1 MKVVIVLAYTFA
13 LALGAPRVSKQALST
28 HKARGGGRI
37 VGGENAAVGEFPHQ
51 IALLYHGSLMCGGSL
66 ISEDRVITA
75 AHCCDGEKPKNL
87 AVQVGSYHLN
97 QEDEGQADI
106 PVATITVHENYDDW
120 TTSNDICLLT
130 LDGAADMSNPNI
142 GTIALPEQEEDYEEG
157 TICTVTGWGAVSEGG
172 HLAKKLK
179 KVDVPVVSDENCRKA
194 YGEEEILDSMICG
207 AQLSGIVSWG
217 YGCAEAGYPGVYTQT
232 SYFV

>member
-1 MKVVIVLAYTFA
+1 MKVAIVLAYTLA

-75 AHCCDGEKPKNL
+75 AHCCDGEKPQNL

-130 LDGAADMSNPNI
+130 LD
-142 GTIALPEQEEDYEEG
+142 
-157 TICTVTGWGAVSEGG
+157 V
-172 HLAKKLK
+172 
-179 KVDVPVVSDENCRKA
+179 
-194 YGEEEILDSMICG
+194 
-207 AQLSGIVSWG
+207 QLT
-217 YGCAEAGYPGVYTQT
+217 CPTPT
-232 SYFV
+232 SAPLRCPSRR